1 MSRVKRACLDD
12 GKTLW
17 LLSFSLLST
26 LKTRVKSTRHNK
38 FFPLF
43 LRVTSLRFFVSQ
55 KRVGKKEK
63 EEKGQQR
70 MGEYLT
76 AKGTQSDS
84 TLYTRTLR
92 VWKEWAFLL
101 LARAIQLQLLLCAVS
116 IIEWH

>member
-1 MSRVKRACLDD
+1 M
-12 GKTLW
+12 
-17 LLSFSLLST
+17 
-26 LKTRVKSTRHNK
+26 
-38 FFPLF
+38 
-43 LRVTSLRFFVSQ
+43 RFFVSQ

-70 MGEYLT
+70 MGKYLT

-92 VWKEWAFLL
+92 VWERVGVLL
-101 LARAIQLQLLLCAVS
+101 LARAIQLQLLLYAVS